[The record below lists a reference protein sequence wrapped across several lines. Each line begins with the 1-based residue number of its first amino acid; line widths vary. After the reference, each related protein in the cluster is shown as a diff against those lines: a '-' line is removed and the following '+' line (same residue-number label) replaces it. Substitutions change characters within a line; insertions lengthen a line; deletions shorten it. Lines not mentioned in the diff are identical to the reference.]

1 MKLERRIS
9 EIREETR
16 ELLNN
21 ERKEHKE
28 QVETIQKKM
37 VNERDNY
44 EMSIKSFKQD
54 IQAELDEQKTLTNE
68 ISITKN
74 ETESKISLLQQIQ
87 KNLDATQKEV
97 LLSKEAKEMEKT
109 RQQEEKQSIKHK
121 IDIFVEEIN
130 KLRQFPD
137 YCNSLQS
144 LDLIDLQSKI
154 KDKENE
160 INQLMVENIKCI
172 EANNSLMVIS
182 KKIEY
187 QNGQTDT
194 PIHKKDR
201 NQDLS
206 PSDIKV
212 KLQLVQDENDHLAKY
227 IDQVLTRIMEN
238 HSELL
243 EV

>member
-21 ERKEHKE
+21 ERKEHKQ

-37 VNERDNY
+37 LNERDNY
-44 EMSIKSFKQD
+44 EMSMKSFKQD
-54 IQAELDEQKTLTNE
+54 IQAKLDEQKNLTNE

-74 ETESKISLLQQIQ
+74 EIINKISSLHQIE
-87 KNLDATQKEV
+87 KNLDATKREV
-97 LLSKEAKEMEKT
+97 SLSKEAKETEKT
-109 RQQEEKQSIKHK
+109 RQQEEKQSIKDK
-121 IDIFVEEIN
+121 IDFFVEEIN

-144 LDLIDLQSKI
+144 LDLVDLQSKI

-172 EANNSLMVIS
+172 EAKNSLMLIS
-182 KKIEY
+182 KKIDY

-194 PIHKKDR
+194 PIYKKDR
-201 NQDLS
+201 NLNLT

-212 KLQLVQDENDHLAKY
+212 ELQLVQDENDHLAKY